1 MNVTIGEKKL
11 TIGEILP
18 NDETILGVVLYYN
31 QEGILTKV
39 TSGFANSDDFR
50 LSCHFIVPA
59 HFVAD
64 KTTYVFFVMSE
75 D

>member
-1 MNVTIGEKKL
+1 M

-31 QEGILTKV
+31 QNGTLTKV
-39 TSGFANSDDFR
+39 TSGFAASEDFR
-50 LSCHFIVPA
+50 LSCHFIVPE

-64 KTTYVFFVMSE
+64 KATYVFFVKNE

>member
-1 MNVTIGEKKL
+1 M

-18 NDETILGVVLYYN
+18 NDEAIIGIVLYYN
-31 QEGILTKV
+31 KEGALSKV
-39 TSGFANSDDFR
+39 TSGYAASEDFR
-50 LSCHFIVPA
+50 LSCHFIVPE

-64 KTTYVFFVMSE
+64 KATYVFFVKSE

>member
-1 MNVTIGEKKL
+1 MKV

-31 QEGILTKV
+31 KEGALSKV
-39 TSGFANSDDFR
+39 TSGYAASEDFR
-50 LSCHFIVPA
+50 TSCHFITPE

-64 KTTYVFFVMSE
+64 KATYVFFVRSE

>member
-1 MNVTIGEKKL
+1 MTIGQ
-11 TIGEILP
+11 ILP

-31 QEGILTKV
+31 QEGTLIKV
-39 TSGFANSDDFR
+39 ISGFAASKDFR
-50 LSCHFIVPA
+50 LSCHFIVPE

-64 KTTYVFFVMSE
+64 KATYVFFVKSE

>member
-1 MNVTIGEKKL
+1 MKPTIGDL
-11 TIGEILP
+11 LP
-18 NDETILGVVLYYN
+18 FDETILGVVLYYN

-39 TSGFANSDDFR
+39 TSGFANSEDFR

-59 HFVAD
+59 HFIAD
-64 KTTYVFFVMSE
+64 KAAYVFFVMNE